1 MPESMRK
8 TWPLSHGIQR
18 SGSLPDVSDHS
29 TRVMRVRAAKEQRL
43 ASTKELD
50 EYMPTLKGKCPY
62 HFVLEGK
69 LVDDDFPHCPR
80 EPVNGDYRAF
90 KCSFVFEK
98 FAYCY
103 SCGLPQDRNRNGEG
117 PICHMDHTFQKA
129 ARCTFGQFVFRTTF
143 CLWQVPT
150 LRVELI
156 KALHIQ
162 LSLDTQEEFTRWA
175 VDELAD
181 QGKYH
186 NCLEAFLWFC
196 RRKEKENP
204 RFFV

>member
-8 TWPLSHGIQR
+8 AWPLSCGIQR
-18 SGSLPDVSDHS
+18 SGSFPNVSDHS
-29 TRVMRVRAAKEQRL
+29 ARVKHVRTAKEQRL

-50 EYMPTLKGKCPY
+50 KYMPALRGKCPY
-62 HFVLEGK
+62 HFILEGK
-69 LVDDDFPHCPR
+69 LVDDNFPHCPR
-80 EPVNGDYRAF
+80 EPN
-90 KCSFVFEK
+90 
-98 FAYCY
+98 
-103 SCGLPQDRNRNGEG
+103 RNRNREG
-117 PICHMDHTFQKA
+117 PICHMDHTFPKA
-129 ARCTFGQFVFRTTF
+129 GWCAFSQFIFRTTF

-156 KALHIQ
+156 KGLHIQ
-162 LSLDTQEEFTRWA
+162 LSLNTQEEFTQWV

-181 QGKYH
+181 EGKSH
-186 NCLEAFLWFC
+186 NCLEAFLWLC